1 MSDPTFDDA
10 PQWYWAADSGRVSNP
25 EAFERSDDRFVI
37 ASGKRTLW
45 ARARREIGSD
55 DCAWTGFGP
64 SDGKATL
71 ADCMR
76 VYLSSREI
84 YGVSLNRLMLELCQ
98 IRSFAKFI
106 KDGQINLGN
115 WISNP
120 IRKSPLPRPAYDE
133 AVARQL
139 GQRIANT
146 LGLEEDWW
154 VDL

>member
-1 MSDPTFDDA
+1 MSDPNFDDA
-10 PQWYWAADSGRVSNP
+10 PQWYWAADSGRGLDL

-37 ASGKRTLW
+37 ASGQRTLW

-55 DCAWTGFGP
+55 DCAWNSFGP
-64 SDGKATL
+64 SDGRATL

-76 VYLSSREI
+76 VYMSSREV

-98 IRSFAKFI
+98 VPSFAKFI

-120 IRKSPLPRPAYDE
+120 LSKSPLPRPAYDE
-133 AVARQL
+133 AIARQL
-139 GQRIANT
+139 GQRITGT